1 MQPIFIDSSVEYQI
15 QQKSCLCCSWIL
27 KWHCYFGT
35 RVQSL
40 VIDWHLVGMSSPWNL
55 VSYPESVFP
64 LISYLVFRWNRLL
77 IDRVSTKLHW
87 KDCKIWKFCVG
98 STVVLFLVDGKA
110 VGGFVP
116 GLSFFMGCLTSWITR
131 QGRRWN
137 AVLKIE
143 GAQLAK
149 NLMSIS
155 VMCSSS
161 LLYAQGSRVSFSALC
176 SRFLLETT

>member
-1 MQPIFIDSSVEYQI
+1 MEYQR
-15 QQKSCLCCSWIL
+15 QQKSCLCCNWIL
-27 KWHCYFGT
+27 KWHCYFST

-40 VIDWHLVGMSSPWNL
+40 AASWNLVGMSSPWNL

-77 IDRVSTKLHW
+77 INRTLTKLYW
-87 KDCKIWKFCVG
+87 KDCKIWEFCVG
-98 STVVLFLVDGKA
+98 SIIIIFLMDGKA
-110 VGGFVP
+110 VSEFVP
-116 GLSFFMGCLTSWITR
+116 GLSFFVGYLTSWITR
-131 QGRRWN
+131 QERTWN

-155 VMCSSS
+155 VMWSSS
-161 LLYAQGSRVSFSALC
+161 FPCVQASRVFFSALC
-176 SRFLLETT
+176 SRFLLEAT